1 MPIKKITT
9 PTIGEILREEFLE
22 PLGITAYR
30 LAKEVNVSTTTVLEI
45 LNGNRKIT
53 VDTALRF
60 ARYFGNTEKFWLN
73 LQNDIDLRNKRES
86 LQIALNK
93 IKPFNSELNQ

>member
-1 MPIKKITT
+1 MKKLNNIPT
-9 PTIGEILREEFLE
+9 PTAGEILREEFLD

-30 LAKEVNVSTTTVLEI
+30 LSKEINVSTTTILEI

-60 ARYFGNTEKFWLN
+60 SRFFGNSERFWLN
-73 LQNDIDLRNKRES
+73 LQNDIDLRNKRDK
-86 LQIALNK
+86 LQKELNK
-93 IKPFNSELNQ
+93 ISPYNGIL